1 MLHDIHVAEILLQA
15 SGQYEN
21 ITNILEEQRK
31 IHPLLE
37 MVSGPRYIE
46 GIEKIEDLFIAVMKG
61 LTFLL

>member
-1 MLHDIHVAEILLQA
+1 MFAEILLQA
-15 SGQYEN
+15 SAQFEN
-21 ITNILEEQRK
+21 ITNILEEQQK

-61 LTFLL
+61 LSFLL

>member
-1 MLHDIHVAEILLQA
+1 MFAEILLQA
-15 SGQYEN
+15 SAQFEN
-21 ITNILEEQRK
+21 ITNTLEEQHK

>member
-1 MLHDIHVAEILLQA
+1 MFAEILLQA
-15 SGQYEN
+15 SAQFEN
-21 ITNILEEQRK
+21 ITNILEEQHK

>member
-1 MLHDIHVAEILLQA
+1 MFAEILLQA
-15 SGQYEN
+15 SVQFEN
-21 ITNILEEQRK
+21 ITNTLEEQHK

>member
-1 MLHDIHVAEILLQA
+1 LQA
-15 SGQYEN
+15 SAQFEN
-21 ITNILEEQRK
+21 ITNILEEQHK

-37 MVSGPRYIE
+37 MASGPRYIE

>member
-1 MLHDIHVAEILLQA
+1 
-15 SGQYEN
+15 
-21 ITNILEEQRK
+21 
-31 IHPLLE
+31 